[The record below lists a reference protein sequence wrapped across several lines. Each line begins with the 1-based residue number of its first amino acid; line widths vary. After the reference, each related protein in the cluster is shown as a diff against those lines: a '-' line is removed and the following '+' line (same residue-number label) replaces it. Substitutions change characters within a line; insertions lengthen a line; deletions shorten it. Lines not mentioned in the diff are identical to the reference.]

1 MAGAE
6 SKVIDTGQLKAM
18 LDAKKEFT
26 LIDARTKE
34 EYDEAH
40 IIEAINVNEKGFEAQ
55 ASQLPSD
62 TNALLVIYCNGVK
75 CGKSKKVAAKAE
87 AAGYTNITLYN
98 EGFPVWEEK
107 GLPITPGPGYAKKI
121 ETTKLTPHEI
131 KKMIDSGQ
139 KDFVIID
146 VREEAEYKE
155 GHIPTAIN
163 IPAET
168 FASKQD
174 ILQKDKKIIVY
185 CNTGSRS
192 YMAYRKLIK
201 MAYPTI
207 YQSLFADW
215 REAKLPIEK

>member
-1 MAGAE
+1 ME
-6 SKVIDTGQLKAM
+6 FKVIDTVQLKAM
-18 LDAKKEFT
+18 LDGKQGFT
-26 LIDARTKE
+26 LIDARTKQ

-40 IIEAINVNEKGFEAQ
+40 IIQALNIMEKNFDSM
-55 ASQLPSD
+55 ASKLP
-62 TNALLVIYCNGVK
+62 TNKTSLLVIYCNGVK

-87 AAGYTNITLYN
+87 AAGYMNIALYN
-98 EGFPVWEEK
+98 EGFPIWEEK
-107 GLPITPGPGYAKKI
+107 GMPITAGPEYGKKI
-121 ETTKLTPHEI
+121 ETTKLTPREI

-139 KDFVIID
+139 KDFVLID
-146 VREEAEYKE
+146 VREEAEYKD

-163 IPAET
+163 IPSET

-174 ILQKDKKIIVY
+174 TLHKDKKIIVY

-207 YQSLFADW
+207 YQALYSEW
-215 REAKLPIEK
+215 KEAKLPIEK